1 MRQDAILTVRVAR
14 IDEETP
20 VVKRFTLVPV
30 GTDRLPPFSAGAHIT
45 TFAQFDG
52 RVFERNYSL
61 ISDPGI
67 RNMYQIAIRR
77 SDSSQGGSVG
87 WHDRVRVGDIVR
99 ISPPKNHFPLSQRAR
114 HHVFLAA
121 GIGITPF
128 LSMMAELRTKNGS
141 FELHY
146 AARSRSY
153 CAFRE
158 LIQARYP
165 ESRFYFSEDGT
176 RLTPDVLRGARVG
189 THVYLCGPASFIQEF
204 SQHAEEL
211 GFPKSNIHVEQFTAP
226 TPENPRP
233 FVVSLRKS
241 GRDVEVAA
249 HETLLAALLR
259 AGVQVRYA
267 CRAGGCGTCEI
278 GVVEGEVDHRDFYLT
293 DEEKASNR
301 SIIACVSR
309 AAGDR
314 LVLDL

>member
-1 MRQDAILTVRVAR
+1 MRHDAILTVRVAQ
-14 IDEETP
+14 IHQETP

-45 TFAQFDG
+45 TYAAFDG
-52 RVFERNYSL
+52 RVLERNYSL
-61 ISDPGI
+61 CNHPGT
-67 RNMYQIAIRR
+67 RNVYEIAIRR
-77 SDSSQGGSVG
+77 SDNGQGGSAG
-87 WHDRVRVGDIVR
+87 WHHHIRVGDTVH

-128 LSMMAELRTKNGS
+128 LSMMAELRARNGL

-146 AARSRSY
+146 AAPSRSY

-158 LIQARYP
+158 VIETSYP
-165 ESRFYFSEDGT
+165 ESRFYFSEEGM
-176 RLTPDVLRGARVG
+176 RLSPNVLCGAKVG
-189 THVYLCGPASFIQEF
+189 THVYICGPSSFIEAF
-204 SQHAEEL
+204 SQQAEAM
-211 GFPKSNIHVEQFTAP
+211 GFPKSNIHAERFTAP

-233 FVVSLRKS
+233 FRVTLRKS

-259 AGVQVRYA
+259 AGVRVRYA
-267 CRAGGCGTCEI
+267 CRAGGCGTCEL
-278 GVVEGEVDHRDFYLT
+278 GVVEGEVEHRDVYLT
-293 DEEKASNR
+293 DEEKAANT